1 MKGHSGRLHVV
12 HFEVPLMV
20 DPHDGGGRHWR
31 RGLDV
36 RDLVVVVVHV
46 VLLGRLRAYM
56 LMS

>member
-36 RDLVVVVVHV
+36 RDLVVVHV

>member
-1 MKGHSGRLHVV
+1 MI
-12 HFEVPLMV
+12 

-36 RDLVVVVVHV
+36 RDLVVVVVVHV